1 MRAIDLN
8 RRSNRCVHV
17 LILIF
22 FNLGMDLSQQPAIDP
37 ELYRLKSIT
46 RAMEYVSQRGFLGP
60 WNTLKYDASHLSVRF
75 GPKI

>member
-1 MRAIDLN
+1 MRAIDLS

-46 RAMEYVSQRGFLGP
+46 RAMEYVSQTGF
-60 WNTLKYDASHLSVRF
+60 
-75 GPKI
+75 